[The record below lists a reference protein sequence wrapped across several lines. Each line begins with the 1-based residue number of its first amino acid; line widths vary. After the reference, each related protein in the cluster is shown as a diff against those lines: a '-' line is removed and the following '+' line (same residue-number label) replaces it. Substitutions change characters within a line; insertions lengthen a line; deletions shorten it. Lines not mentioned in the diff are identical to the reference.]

1 MDMCKKEID
10 ETTKAFRAGI
20 QDRAVWFYLLL
31 KASGEQGADPV
42 KVAEKAITQFGKA
55 KGAAF
60 GKVEGADEFIDKLSQ
75 GYACGAFEMEKVEH
89 TPQKSVLHFHHCPL
103 VEAWKQLG
111 CSKEEISELSRFL
124 NRGTV
129 GTCKVGRS
137 GLSLTR
143 LLIQFASFFQ
153 ILIHLKLPFSLVFVK
168 PTNDLTIL
176 VCHCCFGL

>member
-1 MDMCKKEID
+1 MCKKEID

-111 CSKEEISELSRFL
+111 CSKEEISEL
-124 NRGTV
+124 
-129 GTCKVGRS
+129 C
-137 GLSLTR
+137 R
-143 LLIQFASFFQ
+143 LASFGDHGVVSNFPN
-153 ILIHLKLPFSLVFVK
+153 LKLEFPKLLSNGDDYCELLVTK
-168 PTNDLTIL
+168 E
-176 VCHCCFGL
+176 GS